1 MRRLVLWFPMPVN
14 CALDGLLVLDF
25 SRAVAGPYCGTLLG
39 DRGARVIKI
48 EDPNG
53 GDESRGWGPVYQAG
67 ESAYF
72 LSLNR
77 NKESLALDLKT
88 VQARDAIQRLIPRA
102 DILIE
107 NFRPDAAARLGLS
120 HAATRALNPRL
131 IHATVSGFG
140 TTGPES
146 QRPGYD
152 LIVQAMSGLMYA
164 NRQPDG
170 TPYRVPFP
178 VTDMFTGLF
187 ANQAI
192 LTALIAREKTG
203 QGAHV
208 EAALLDCLQSV
219 LCSLGPMVLSNGQE
233 PGIGNAIVPYHTF
246 QCADGSVVI
255 GTPNERIWQRFAK
268 SVDRDIWLED
278 ERFANNQARCDNK
291 DFVLGQIQ
299 QAVAHFTRA
308 EVLDLMD
315 RSEIPC
321 GPIHTLVE
329 AYLSPRAAVQTY
341 EHPTAGTVR
350 VPANPIRGLEETTPI
365 KPAPRLGEH
374 TARILEEI
382 GLG

>member
-1 MRRLVLWFPMPVN
+1 MPER

-25 SRAVAGPYCGTLLG
+25 SRAVAGPYCGTLLA

-88 VQARDAIQRLIPRA
+88 PEARKVIERLIPRA
-102 DILIE
+102 DVLIE
-107 NFRPDAAARLGLS
+107 NFRPDAAMRLGLAPS
-120 HAATRALNPRL
+120 LTRTLNPRL
-131 IHATVSGFG
+131 IHCTISGFG

-152 LIVQAMSGLMYA
+152 LVVQAMSGLMYA

-178 VTDMFTGLF
+178 LTDMYTGLF
-187 ANQAI
+187 ANQAV
-192 LTALIAREKTG
+192 LSALIARGYTG
-203 QGAHV
+203 EGAHV
-208 EAALLDCLQSV
+208 ETALLDCLQTV
-219 LCSLGPMVLSNGQE
+219 MCSLGPMVLADGQE
-233 PGIGNAIVPYHTF
+233 PGVGNAIVPYTSF
-246 QCADGSVVI
+246 TCADGSVVI

-268 SVDRDIWLED
+268 AVDRERWLSD
-278 ERFANNQARCDNK
+278 PRFANNQARCDNK
-291 DFVLGQIQ
+291 EFALAEIG
-299 QAVAHFTRA
+299 QAVAHLTRA
-308 EVLDLMD
+308 EVLTLMD
-315 RSEIPC
+315 KWDVPC
-321 GPIHTLVE
+321 GPIHTLRE
-329 AYLSPRAAVQTY
+329 AYLSPRASVQTY

-350 VPANPIRGLEETTPI
+350 MPANPIRGVAERTPI
-365 KPAPRLGEH
+365 QPAPRLGEH
-374 TARILEEI
+374 TSRILEEF
-382 GLG
+382 GLS

>member
-1 MRRLVLWFPMPVN
+1 MPET
-14 CALDGLLVLDF
+14 CALDGILVLDF

-88 VQARDAIQRLIPRA
+88 PEARKVVEQLIPRA
-102 DILIE
+102 DVLIE

-120 HAATRALNPRL
+120 PTVTRALNPRL
-131 IHATVSGFG
+131 IHATISGFG

-152 LIVQAMSGLMYA
+152 LVVQAMSGLMYA

-178 VTDMFTGLF
+178 LTDMYTGLF
-187 ANQAI
+187 ANQAV
-192 LTALIAREKTG
+192 LSALIARGRTG
-203 QGAHV
+203 EGAHV
-208 EAALLDCLQSV
+208 ETALLDCLQTV
-219 LCSLGPMVLSNGQE
+219 MCSLGPMVLSNGEE
-233 PGIGNAIVPYHTF
+233 PGVGNAIVPYTSF
-246 QCADGSVVI
+246 ACADGSVVI

-268 SVDRDIWLED
+268 AVDRERWLSD
-278 ERFANNQARCDNK
+278 PRFANNQARCDNK
-291 DFVLGQIQ
+291 DFALREIGE
-299 QAVAHFTRA
+299 AVAHLTRA
-308 EVLDLMD
+308 EVLALMD
-315 RSEIPC
+315 KWDVPC
-321 GPIHTLVE
+321 GPIHTLQE
-329 AYLSPRAAVQTY
+329 AYLSPRASVQTY

-350 VPANPIRGLEETTPI
+350 MPSNPIRGVAERTPI
-365 KPAPRLGEH
+365 QPAPRLGEH
-374 TARILEEI
+374 TEQILKEF
-382 GLG
+382 GLSGLK